1 MARYLPFEQFLVA
14 GPVFADG
21 PIFDSGFL
29 GPDGTGRTVNNTFRA
44 KDDSLLEALVDILTP
59 MASRVWAEKNQGNK

>member
-1 MARYLPFEQFLVA
+1 MARSLPFEQFPIA

-21 PIFDSGFL
+21 PIFDTGFL
-29 GPDGTGRTVNNTFRA
+29 GSEGIGRTADITFRA
-44 KDDSLLEALVDILTP
+44 KDDRLLEPLVDILTP